1 MNKEYKNENMVRNVK
16 DYKRFT
22 IICDDSWERLLRI
35 RDMYSDKL
43 AHEEMEYNLGR
54 DDIGGQFH
62 DELKG
67 KDYYLVLKMTIKE
80 REQMMKD
87 LGVEYV
93 KNSRGRYFYIV

>member
-22 IICDDSWERLLRI
+22 IICDNSWERLLRI

-43 AHEEMEYNLGR
+43 AHEKMEYNLRR
-54 DDIGGQFH
+54 DNNPEQFH
-62 DELKG
+62 EELKG
-67 KDYYLVLKMTIKE
+67 KNYSLSLKMTIEE
-80 REQMMKD
+80 RKQMMKD

-93 KNSRGRYFYIV
+93 KDSRGRLFYIV